1 MPVTAKQKTVLA
13 IVLTAVVAIAPSFF
27 GYLQARQEIREKYQ
41 LNRSEASNGYDA
53 LVTSIKD
60 LQATVTKQHD
70 YITKLQGQVA
80 LLAEV
85 ISSAG
90 SGLRMSGSGAGSASS
105 PPELPPPLEPL
116 PRLPP
121 MPAPPA
127 DFNTAQMQMR

>member
-1 MPVTAKQKTVLA
+1 MPVTTKQKTVLA
-13 IVLTAVVAIAPSFF
+13 IVLGAVVAVAPSFF

-41 LNRSEASNGYDA
+41 LNRNEASNGYDA

-70 YITKLQGQVA
+70 YIVKLQGQVS

-85 ISSAG
+85 ISS
-90 SGLRMSGSGAGSASS
+90 SGMRMSGSGAGSASS
-105 PPELPPPLEPL
+105 PELPPPLEPP

-127 DFNTAQMQMR
+127 DFSTAQMQR